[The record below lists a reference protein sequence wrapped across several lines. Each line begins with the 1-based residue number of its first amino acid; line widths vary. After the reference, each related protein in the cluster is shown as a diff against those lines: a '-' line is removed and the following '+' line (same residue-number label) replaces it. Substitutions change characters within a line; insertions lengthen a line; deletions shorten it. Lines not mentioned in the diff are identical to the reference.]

1 MAQVTPFILHCL
13 IGPEYSESH
22 DCESEVHNC
31 RMAVILVTV
40 KEAAEHFDVH
50 RATIYRWIKDKR
62 LGVVKLRGKR
72 YLVYDEVER
81 LMEQRR

>member
-1 MAQVTPFILHCL
+1 
-13 IGPEYSESH
+13 
-22 DCESEVHNC
+22 
-31 RMAVILVTV
+31 MAVILVTV

-62 LGVVKLRGKR
+62 LGVVKLSGKR
-72 YLVYDEVER
+72 YLEYDEVER